1 MCEKES
7 WDTLKSMSGKEVV
20 LTKLQKDILAV
31 LEKTKG
37 IELESLAEKLG
48 LQLSE
53 LQREIATLR
62 HMEKLKLNDPVF
74 RIAPPPPVGRS
85 GTRTSEGFLPC
96 QAKNQELRP
105 LVLKQ
110 LDFLNAWQG
119 KKPDSFG
126 S

>member
-74 RIAPPPPVGRS
+74 RIAP
-85 GTRTSEGFLPC
+85 
-96 QAKNQELRP
+96 
-105 LVLKQ
+105 
-110 LDFLNAWQG
+110 
-119 KKPDSFG
+119 
-126 S
+126 